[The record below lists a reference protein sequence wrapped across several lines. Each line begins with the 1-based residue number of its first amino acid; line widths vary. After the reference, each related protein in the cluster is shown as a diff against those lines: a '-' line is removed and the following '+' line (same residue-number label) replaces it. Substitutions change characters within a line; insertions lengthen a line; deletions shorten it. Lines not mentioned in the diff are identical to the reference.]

1 MATIIVYATTD
12 EHCPPAARFT
22 ARTFVDG
29 KPMPVT
35 FYGPNEPDVRA
46 MASNWWDAQVE
57 AEQRRAD
64 VAEKR
69 KAALAEARLAA
80 RQSPA

>member
-46 MASNWWDAQVE
+46 MASNWWDAQVK
-57 AEQRRAD
+57 AEKQRAD
-64 VAEKR
+64 GAEKR
-69 KAALAEARLAA
+69 KAALAEARTRAQEA
-80 RQSPA
+80 R